1 MGRELTTKEKRVIAR
16 SVIRQCANYDEHYKE
31 CLPEDASCYM
41 MTIGFDDSPLCRY
54 YEKAILPIEPEVAKI
69 FSGIGSRLKRC
80 AICGRE
86 FEICGNQQ
94 YCSGKCTDIAR
105 KRADAKRHK
114 KYRQKKHA

>member
-1 MGRELTTKEKRVIAR
+1 MGRELTTKEKRAIAR

-31 CLPEDASCYM
+31 CLPEDATCYM
-41 MTIGFDDSPLCRY
+41 MTIGFDDSSLCRY

-80 AICGRE
+80 TICGKE

-94 YCSGKCTDIAR
+94 YCSGHCADIAR
-105 KRADAKRHK
+105 KNAIAKRVRK
-114 KYRQKKHA
+114 LREKRP